1 MSKRKRWASKEEAEA
16 YVHKALQENN
26 LGLSFWAACDY
37 IGWTRKI
44 ITNIRNFQQALYAD
58 WLISRGIRYI
68 KEEINNI
75 KWELNTIR
83 YLESR
88 QTKASTIKDLEDDLQ
103 VAKDELDYL
112 QKWKKHR

>member
-44 ITNIRNFQQALYAD
+44 ITNMPIGLFQEALD
-58 WLISRGIRYI
+58 ISKKR
-68 KEEINNI
+68 
-75 KWELNTIR
+75 LTI
-83 YLESR
+83 SNGN
-88 QTKASTIKDLEDDLQ
+88 
-103 VAKDELDYL
+103 
-112 QKWKKHR
+112 

>member
-103 VAKDELDYL
+103 VARSELDYL
-112 QKWKKHR
+112 QKRKKHR